1 MLLNY
6 QITNNKMEQ
15 SRVELEAERQQLQ
28 DQQAAM
34 GYGQNADKANVL
46 IRLISVLRQLEE
58 MELQALANFDQEIA
72 NYDQEIGDY
81 DKYDRA
87 KG

>member
-28 DQQAAM
+28 NQLAAM
-34 GYGQNADKANVL
+34 GYGQNAEKTNVL